1 MTLSMNK
8 AISEIYLAM
17 DRTDNT
23 VFYGPGGEA
32 TTFGDALCFTRSDG
46 VLFMDPEKPECRQY
60 KMIKLT
66 SYITW
71 FSLACA
77 YCENKHMFDGMNIDP
92 EKMTAKE
99 EVLL

>member
-8 AISEIYLAM
+8 AVYDIYLAM
-17 DRTDNT
+17 DRNDNT
-23 VFYGPGGEA
+23 VFYGKEGEA

-46 VLFMDPEKPECRQY
+46 ILFMDPNKPECRQY

-66 SYITW
+66 SYVTY
-71 FSLACA
+71 FSLMCA
-77 YCENKHMFDGMNIDP
+77 YCENKHMFDGMNVDP
-92 EKMTAKE
+92 LTMTAKE